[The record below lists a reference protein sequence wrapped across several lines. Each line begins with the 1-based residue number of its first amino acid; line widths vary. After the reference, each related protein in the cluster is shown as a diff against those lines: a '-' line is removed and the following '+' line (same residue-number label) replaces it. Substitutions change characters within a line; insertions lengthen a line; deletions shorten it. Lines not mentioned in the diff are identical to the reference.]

1 MKLHGICDFLYRD
14 PRHQL
19 IAAAVRPRLFVV
31 AQAPTALRAKS
42 SSWAET
48 TTHIKSAL
56 GFPGAAAALADDFLP
71 VVASALALQAV
82 FLVLPFPKRI
92 GLSKGFPSPHQSIVD
107 GFHVVVVGVGQTR
120 GSRDPELARLP

>member
-82 FLVLPFPKRI
+82 FLVLPFP
-92 GLSKGFPSPHQSIVD
+92 SPSQSIVD